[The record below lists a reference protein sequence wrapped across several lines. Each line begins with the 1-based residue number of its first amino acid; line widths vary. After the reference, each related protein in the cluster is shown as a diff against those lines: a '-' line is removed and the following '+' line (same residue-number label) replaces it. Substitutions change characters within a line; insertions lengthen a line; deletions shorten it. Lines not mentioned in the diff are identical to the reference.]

1 MTVTVSS
8 APAGTITVQPGDRTP
23 ASIVIK
29 NYSVN
34 NITTSEVP
42 EGVNLYFSNARAVAA
57 LTAGQSITIDA
68 NGRINSS
75 ATSSSNYSDSNTYA
89 NVSLIGYATTTNV
102 ALKANIIDLTTNT
115 NS

>member
-29 NYSVN
+29 NF
-34 NITTSEVP
+34 NIENATTSEIQ

-57 LTAGQSITIDA
+57 LTAGQTQLLLPLNATPFTDSSTNAITITNIGA
-68 NGRINSS
+68 V
-75 ATSSSNYSDSNTYA
+75 TSSELNPF
-89 NVSLIGYATTTNV
+89 
-102 ALKANIIDLTTNT
+102 
-115 NS
+115 